1 MVKGTSSLASNE
13 AFQVQVLVGVD
24 VGYVVT
30 AAWQIVSLPV
40 RVRVPLANLTLEP
53 DGQATGCNPVE
64 VGSIPTGV
72 FLKKALAE
80 HAESA
85 EKKSP

>member
-1 MVKGTSSLASNE
+1 M
-13 AFQVQVLVGVD
+13 
-24 VGYVVT
+24 
-30 AAWQIVSLPV
+30 SLPV

>member
-1 MVKGTSSLASNE
+1 MVSG
-13 AFQVQVLVGVD
+13 VLTTHQRPLTTHQKD

-40 RVRVPLANLTLEP
+40 RVQVPLANLTLEP

-85 EKKSP
+85 EKKL